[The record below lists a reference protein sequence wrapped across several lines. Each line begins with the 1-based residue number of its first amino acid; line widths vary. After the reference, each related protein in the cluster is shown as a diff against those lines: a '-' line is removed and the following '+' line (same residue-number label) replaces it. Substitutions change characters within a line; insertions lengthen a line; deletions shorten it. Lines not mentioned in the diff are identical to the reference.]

1 MTTHAPTASSAD
13 AAPPA
18 AAPQARAGSFWLAAG
33 TLWRREMVRFFRQP
47 NRVVSAALT
56 PLIFW
61 LFLGSGLN
69 RTLTMPIAP
78 GAAGA
83 PGSAIVAPP
92 ANSLIDNPAAFAAA
106 NSAASSVGYLE
117 YFFPGTVVLV
127 LMFTAIFSTISVI
140 EDRREGFLQGVLVA
154 PVSRLSI
161 ALGKILGGASIAMV
175 QGVLFLALWPLIG
188 HWPGLGWMLLSLGLM
203 FTLAVGLTGL
213 GLCIAW
219 PMDSTAGFH
228 AVMMLFLM
236 PMWFLSGAVFPA
248 TASTPVWMKAL
259 MWINPL
265 TYGQSAFTEAMTA
278 GRASAGAPVSL
289 GPAAAITVA
298 AAVAVVLLATHLVN
312 RPRRDG
318 TL

>member
-1 MTTHAPTASSAD
+1 MTQAPTAPT
-13 AAPPA
+13 AAPPPVA
-18 AAPQARAGSFWLAAG
+18 APIPQARQGSLLLASG

-61 LFLGSGLN
+61 IFLGSGLN
-69 RTLTMPIAP
+69 RAMTLP
-78 GAAGA
+78 
-83 PGSAIVAPP
+83 
-92 ANSLIDNPAAFAAA
+92 
-106 NSAASSVGYLE
+106 SAAPASGQPGVGYME
-117 YFFPGTVVLV
+117 YFFPGTISLV
-127 LMFTAIFSTISVI
+127 LMFTAIFSTVSVI

-154 PVSRLSI
+154 PISRLAI
-161 ALGKILGGASIAMV
+161 ALGKILGGASIAMI
-175 QGVLFLALWPLIG
+175 QGMLFLGLWLLMG
-188 HWPGLGWMLLSLGLM
+188 HWPGASWILL
-203 FTLAVGLTGL
+203 TLAIMAAMAVGLTGL

-248 TASTPVWMKAL
+248 SATTPLWMRLL
-259 MWINPL
+259 MWANPL
-265 TYGQSAFTEAMTA
+265 TYGQSALTEAMTT
-278 GRASAGAPVSL
+278 GRATAGAPVGL
-289 GPAAAITVA
+289 GPATLVTFAASA
-298 AAVAVVLLATHLVN
+298 AMVLLATYLVS